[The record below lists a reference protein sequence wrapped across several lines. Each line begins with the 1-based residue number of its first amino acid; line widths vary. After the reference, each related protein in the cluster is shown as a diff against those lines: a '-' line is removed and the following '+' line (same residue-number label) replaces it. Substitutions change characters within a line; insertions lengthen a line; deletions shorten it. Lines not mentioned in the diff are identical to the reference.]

1 MRQGIKTTAQQMSQC
16 SDSLDYAYNIV
27 DISLGIRDSAD
38 GVVLYGL
45 AEFMTPRQRKELT
58 EA

>member
-1 MRQGIKTTAQQMSQC
+1 MRSV
-16 SDSLDYAYNIV
+16 V

-38 GVVLYGL
+38 GMAFYGL
-45 AEFMTPRQRKELT
+45 AEFMTPRQKETLT

>member
-1 MRQGIKTTAQQMSQC
+1 MRQAIRPLINRCLSVQIHLTMRT
-16 SDSLDYAYNIV
+16 IV

-38 GVVLYGL
+38 GMAFYGL
-45 AEFMTPRQRKELT
+45 AEFMIPRQREELT

>member
-1 MRQGIKTTAQQMSQC
+1 MSLC
-16 SDSLDYAYNIV
+16 SDSLDCAYSVV

-38 GVVLYGL
+38 GMAFCAL
-45 AEFMTPRQRKELT
+45 AEFMASGQREELT